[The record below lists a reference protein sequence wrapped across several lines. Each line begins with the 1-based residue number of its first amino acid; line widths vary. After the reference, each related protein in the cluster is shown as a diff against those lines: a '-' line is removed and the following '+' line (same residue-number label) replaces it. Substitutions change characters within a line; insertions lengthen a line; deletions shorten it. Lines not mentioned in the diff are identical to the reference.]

1 MTYCS
6 LRRNRYV
13 FLLFVTKEGYS
24 QDQQHPVFCS
34 TREDEVWRLL
44 CQKADRG
51 PRKEAGIRL
60 CFATMSSLYDVSC
73 FAAGLAGNVFALAL
87 FLSPVPTFKRVLKAK
102 STEQFDGLPYL
113 LSLLNCCIC
122 LWYGLPWVSDGGR
135 ALVATVNCTGALFQL
150 AYISLFIFYADSRTT
165 RLKVAGLLV
174 LVVFAFALI
183 AHASIAFFDQ
193 PLRQLFVGSVS
204 MASLVSMF
212 ASPLAVMGVVV
223 RTECVEFMPFYLSL
237 STFLMSASFAVYG
250 LLLRDFFIY
259 FPNGLGVILGAMQ
272 LVLYA
277 YYSRRWKSSDSSAPL
292 LA

>member
-1 MTYCS
+1 
-6 LRRNRYV
+6 
-13 FLLFVTKEGYS
+13 
-24 QDQQHPVFCS
+24 
-34 TREDEVWRLL
+34 
-44 CQKADRG
+44 
-51 PRKEAGIRL
+51 
-60 CFATMSSLYDVSC
+60 MSSLYDVSC

-237 STFLMSASFAVYG
+237 STFLMSASFTVYG

>member
-1 MTYCS
+1 MPCS
-6 LRRNRYV
+6 CCC
-13 FLLFVTKEGYS
+13 
-24 QDQQHPVFCS
+24 CS
-34 TREDEVWRLL
+34 
-44 CQKADRG
+44 
-51 PRKEAGIRL
+51 
-60 CFATMSSLYDVSC
+60 SSR
-73 FAAGLAGNVFALAL
+73 
-87 FLSPVPTFKRVLKAK
+87 PTFKRVLKAK

-212 ASPLAVMGVVV
+212 ASPLAVMVRMGVVV

>member
-1 MTYCS
+1 
-6 LRRNRYV
+6 
-13 FLLFVTKEGYS
+13 
-24 QDQQHPVFCS
+24 
-34 TREDEVWRLL
+34 
-44 CQKADRG
+44 
-51 PRKEAGIRL
+51 
-60 CFATMSSLYDVSC
+60 MSSLYDISC

-122 LWYGLPWVSDGGR
+122 LWYGLPWVSHGR
-135 ALVATVNCTGALFQL
+135 LLVATVNGTGAVFQL
-150 AYISLFIFYADSRTT
+150 AYIALFIFYADSRRT
-165 RLKVAGLLV
+165 RLKITGLLV
-174 LVVFAFALI
+174 LVACVFALI
-183 AHASIAFFDQ
+183 THASLAFFEQED
-193 PLRQLFVGSVS
+193 RQLFVGVVS
-204 MASLVSMF
+204 MVSLISMF
-212 ASPLAVMGVVV
+212 ASPLAVMGLVI

-259 FPNGLGVILGAMQ
+259 FPNGLGVILGATQ

-277 YYSRRWKSSDSSAPL
+277 YYSRKWKGSDTSASL

>member
-1 MTYCS
+1 
-6 LRRNRYV
+6 
-13 FLLFVTKEGYS
+13 
-24 QDQQHPVFCS
+24 
-34 TREDEVWRLL
+34 
-44 CQKADRG
+44 
-51 PRKEAGIRL
+51 
-60 CFATMSSLYDVSC
+60 MSSLYDLSC

-122 LWYGLPWVSDGGR
+122 LWYGLPWVSDGGGR
-135 ALVATVNCTGALFQL
+135 ALVATVNGTGALFQL

-165 RLKVAGLLV
+165 RLKITGLLF

-183 AHASIAFFDQ
+183 AHASIALFDQ
-193 PLRQLFVGSVS
+193 PVRQLFVGSVS

-212 ASPLAVMGVVV
+212 ASPLAVMGLVI

-237 STFLMSASFAVYG
+237 STFLMSASFAMYG

-277 YYSRRWKSSDSSAPL
+277 YYSQRWKSSDSSAPL

>member
-1 MTYCS
+1 
-6 LRRNRYV
+6 
-13 FLLFVTKEGYS
+13 
-24 QDQQHPVFCS
+24 
-34 TREDEVWRLL
+34 
-44 CQKADRG
+44 
-51 PRKEAGIRL
+51 
-60 CFATMSSLYDVSC
+60 MSSLYDLSC

-122 LWYGLPWVSDGGR
+122 LWYGLPWVSDGGGR
-135 ALVATVNCTGALFQL
+135 ALVATVNGTGALFQL

-165 RLKVAGLLV
+165 RLKITGLLF

-183 AHASIAFFDQ
+183 AHASIALFDQ
-193 PLRQLFVGSVS
+193 PVRQLFVGSVS

-212 ASPLAVMGVVV
+212 ASPLAVMGLVI
-223 RTECVEFMPFYLSL
+223 RTECVEFMPFYLSI
-237 STFLMSASFAVYG
+237 STFLMSASFAMYG

>member
-1 MTYCS
+1 
-6 LRRNRYV
+6 
-13 FLLFVTKEGYS
+13 
-24 QDQQHPVFCS
+24 
-34 TREDEVWRLL
+34 
-44 CQKADRG
+44 
-51 PRKEAGIRL
+51 
-60 CFATMSSLYDVSC
+60 MSSLYDVSC

-165 RLKVAGLLV
+165 RSALLSPSPPVLDPQLKVAGLLV

>member
-1 MTYCS
+1 
-6 LRRNRYV
+6 
-13 FLLFVTKEGYS
+13 
-24 QDQQHPVFCS
+24 
-34 TREDEVWRLL
+34 
-44 CQKADRG
+44 
-51 PRKEAGIRL
+51 
-60 CFATMSSLYDVSC
+60 MSSLYDLSC

-122 LWYGLPWVSDGGR
+122 LWYGLPWVSGGGGR
-135 ALVATVNCTGALFQL
+135 ALVATVNGTGALFQL

-165 RLKVAGLLV
+165 RLRITGLLV

-183 AHASIAFFDQ
+183 AHASIALFDQ
-193 PLRQLFVGSVS
+193 PVRQLFVGSVS

-212 ASPLAVMGVVV
+212 ASPLAVMGLVI

-237 STFLMSASFAVYG
+237 STFLMSASFAMYG

-277 YYSRRWKSSDSSAPL
+277 YYSRRWKNSGSSAPL

>member
-1 MTYCS
+1 
-6 LRRNRYV
+6 
-13 FLLFVTKEGYS
+13 
-24 QDQQHPVFCS
+24 
-34 TREDEVWRLL
+34 
-44 CQKADRG
+44 
-51 PRKEAGIRL
+51 
-60 CFATMSSLYDVSC
+60 MSSLYDISC

-87 FLSPVPTFKRVLKAK
+87 SLSPVPTFKRVLKAK

-122 LWYGLPWVSDGGR
+122 LWYGLPWVSGGGGR
-135 ALVATVNCTGALFQL
+135 ALVATVNGTGALFQL

-165 RLKVAGLLV
+165 RLKITGLLV

-183 AHASIAFFDQ
+183 AHASIALFDQ
-193 PLRQLFVGSVS
+193 PVRQLFVGSVS

-212 ASPLAVMGVVV
+212 ASPLAVMGLVI
-223 RTECVEFMPFYLSL
+223 RTECVEFMPFYLSV
-237 STFLMSASFAVYG
+237 STFLMSASFAMYG

-277 YYSRRWKSSDSSAPL
+277 YYSRRWKNSDSSAPL

>member
-1 MTYCS
+1 
-6 LRRNRYV
+6 
-13 FLLFVTKEGYS
+13 
-24 QDQQHPVFCS
+24 
-34 TREDEVWRLL
+34 
-44 CQKADRG
+44 
-51 PRKEAGIRL
+51 
-60 CFATMSSLYDVSC
+60 MSSLYGLSC

-87 FLSPVPTFKRVLKAK
+87 ALSPVPTFKRVLKAK

-122 LWYGLPWVSDGGR
+122 LWYGLPWVSDGGGR
-135 ALVATVNCTGALFQL
+135 ALVATVNGTGALFQL

-165 RLKVAGLLV
+165 RLKITGLLF

-183 AHASIAFFDQ
+183 AHASIALFDQ
-193 PLRQLFVGSVS
+193 PVRQLFVGSVS

-212 ASPLAVMGVVV
+212 ASPLAVMGLVI

-237 STFLMSASFAVYG
+237 STFLMSASFAMYG

-292 LA
+292 LAYS

>member
-1 MTYCS
+1 
-6 LRRNRYV
+6 
-13 FLLFVTKEGYS
+13 
-24 QDQQHPVFCS
+24 
-34 TREDEVWRLL
+34 
-44 CQKADRG
+44 
-51 PRKEAGIRL
+51 
-60 CFATMSSLYDVSC
+60 MSSLYDISC

-122 LWYGLPWVSDGGR
+122 LWYGLPWVSGGGGR
-135 ALVATVNCTGALFQL
+135 ALVATVNGTGALFQL

-165 RLKVAGLLV
+165 RLKITGLLV

-183 AHASIAFFDQ
+183 AHASIALFDQ
-193 PLRQLFVGSVS
+193 PVRQLFVGSVS

-212 ASPLAVMGVVV
+212 ASPLAVMGLVI

-237 STFLMSASFAVYG
+237 STFLMSASFAMYG

-277 YYSRRWKSSDSSAPL
+277 YYSRRWKNSDSSAPL